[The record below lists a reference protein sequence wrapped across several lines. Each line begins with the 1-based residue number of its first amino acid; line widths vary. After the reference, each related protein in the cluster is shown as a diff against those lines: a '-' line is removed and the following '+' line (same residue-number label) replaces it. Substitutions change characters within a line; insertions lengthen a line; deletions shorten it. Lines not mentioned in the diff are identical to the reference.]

1 MNTSTRIWSL
11 MNSVLELVL
20 GFGLVICITRT
31 YPIDESGRWFLFI
44 AIFALISGL
53 RDALIQ
59 SALVKSTV
67 GISTI
72 DADNA
77 LKTNLLV
84 TLLFELVAGAL
95 VSVSGWLM
103 HSELGNLL
111 LFYPAYS
118 LPNAFFRWQ
127 TFYWRS
133 QFKTRTIFLTNLI
146 QILALSA
153 GLYYLYVSPAPLY
166 FLILLLGTT
175 SAAAAVYPALLM
187 PWRKLLGAK
196 VSWGQLKVI
205 FFYGSYAMLRE
216 AVSAVSSRISLFFS
230 GSLLGLQQT
239 AILGLSQRFAQVAL
253 LPNNAFQSLLFP
265 SLVKSVN
272 DNHPE
277 ELREKIETA
286 LAQLLAL
293 TMPPALVGIVLS
305 PWLLTWVSGDVYR
318 SGWGLLGI
326 YLLVSTVITPF
337 GAAFGSLVTALHKPA
352 MAFRVVL
359 VNSFINILLG
369 FVLMKTFG
377 LWGAPLAM
385 LGTEVFGFIWIS
397 SLARSLAGV
406 RFTTV
411 FTQIPAV
418 YHRLYAKVADR
429 LFFDRKSSSYVNP

>member
-1 MNTSTRIWSL
+1 MNASTRIWSL
-11 MNSVLELVL
+11 MNSVLELLL
-20 GFGLVICITRT
+20 GFGLVIYVTRT

-59 SALVKSTV
+59 SALIKSTV

-84 TLLFELVAGAL
+84 TLIFEIVAGAI
-95 VSVSGWLM
+95 VSMSGWLIN
-103 HSELGNLL
+103 SELSNLL

-133 QFKTRTIFLTNLI
+133 QFKTKTIFATNLI
-146 QILALSA
+146 QILALSV
-153 GLYYLYVSPAPLY
+153 GLYQLYLSPAPLY
-166 FLILLLGTT
+166 YLIVLLGTT
-175 SAAAAVYPALLM
+175 SAVAAIYPSLLM
-187 PWRKLLGAK
+187 PWRKLLCANVG
-196 VSWGQLKVI
+196 WNHLKVI
-205 FFYGSYAMLRE
+205 FYYGSYAMMRE

-277 ELREKIETA
+277 ELREKIESS

-293 TMPPALVGIVLS
+293 TLPPALLGVILS
-305 PWLLTWVSGDVYR
+305 PWLLTWVSGDIYR
-318 SGWGLLGI
+318 SGWGLLSI
-326 YLLVSTVITPF
+326 FLLVSTIITPF
-337 GAAFGSLVTALHKPA
+337 GAAFGSLVTALQKPSV
-352 MAFRVVL
+352 AFRVVL
-359 VNSFINILLG
+359 VNSVINIAFG
-369 FVLMKTFG
+369 FILMKSFG
-377 LWGAPLAM
+377 LWGAPFAM
-385 LGTEVFGFIWIS
+385 LGTEILGFIWIS
-397 SLARSLAGV
+397 SIARSLAGV
-406 RFTTV
+406 RFTAV
-411 FTQIPAV
+411 FTQIPIV
-418 YHRLYAKVADR
+418 YHRLYVKVADR
-429 LFFDRKSSSYVNP
+429 FLFNRKSSSYVNP